1 MLILL
6 ILVIQLKK
14 TDQNTK
20 TNEKKPLIMIILG
33 IGPTQ
38 GLDDSFSANNMKKK
52 GLNGFVYD
60 LLLIIKLLTL
70 VILSISI
77 NI

>member
-1 MLILL
+1 
-6 ILVIQLKK
+6 
-14 TDQNTK
+14 
-20 TNEKKPLIMIILG
+20 MIILG

>member
-52 GLNGFVYD
+52 R
-60 LLLIIKLLTL
+60 IKWVCVRSSVNYKTFD
-70 VILSISI
+70 IS
-77 NI
+77 NIVNIH

>member
-38 GLDDSFSANNMKKK
+38 GLDDSFSANNMKK
-52 GLNGFVYD
+52 
-60 LLLIIKLLTL
+60 
-70 VILSISI
+70 
-77 NI
+77 